1 MSRCVC
7 CNALIVY
14 EWNMDKD
21 LCAACA
27 DAVRRALSDDNLIRR
42 DYMHI
47 GARDGL
53 TQPLKH
59 DGDK

>member
-27 DAVRRALSDDNLIRR
+27 DAVRRALSDDNLIRK
-42 DYMHI
+42 DYMHQ
-47 GARDGL
+47 GARNGL
-53 TQPLKH
+53 THPARH